1 MTSRRQMTPRLAK
14 EWVGVTA
21 FAITVAFELLEGTF
35 VEFHRLVS
43 ENAALSVELEPDCL
57 RFDVL
62 TPEVAGTATHVFL
75 YEIYKDRA
83 AFDLHLA
90 SEHFRQFDERSR
102 DLVVSKTVLAYAV
115 QENAKAREST

>member
-1 MTSRRQMTPRLAK
+1 MK
-14 EWVGVTA
+14 ETAAA
-21 FAITVAFELLEGTF
+21 FAITVAFELVEGAF
-35 VEFHRLVS
+35 PEFHGLVA
-43 ENAALSVELEPDCL
+43 ENAALSVKLEPYCL

-62 TPEVAGTATHVFL
+62 TPADAATSNRVFL

-90 SEHFRQFDERSR
+90 SEHFRQFDQRSR
-102 DLVVSKTVLAYAV
+102 DLVISKTVLSYEV

>member
-1 MTSRRQMTPRLAK
+1 MITTGKPMAKGAAKRRAA
-14 EWVGVTA
+14 A
-21 FAITVAFELLEGTF
+21 FAITVSFELVEGGF

-62 TPEVAGTATHVFL
+62 TPAEASASCHVLL
-75 YEIYKDRA
+75 YEIYSDRV

-90 SEHFRQFDERSR
+90 SDHFLQFDRLSR
-102 DLVVSKTVLAYAV
+102 NLVTSKHVLAYAV
-115 QENAKAREST
+115 QENAKLPERT